1 MWIKY
6 KNYVLIA
13 ALAALLAATV
23 AGSYQL
29 GTLRPKVIIVKG
41 VDNIQNNEIKNVDF
55 GIYWQVWDLIKR
67 NYLRVDETDNRELIY
82 GSAAGLVGA
91 LDDPYSIFLK
101 PEDAKKFQDDIK
113 GKFGGIGAEIGV
125 RGDYT
130 VIIAP
135 LKNSP
140 AEKAGLKPG
149 DKILAVDE
157 KSTNNISIDEVVKN
171 IRGERGT
178 EVVLLIL
185 SNGDEK
191 PRDVKIIR
199 DTINIPTAEW
209 EIKEGNIIYL
219 KMFNFNENAHLI
231 FADEM
236 NKALSR
242 GGEGLILD
250 LRNNP
255 GGFLEVAVS
264 IAGVFVESG
273 KEVVAE
279 EFADGKRNSFVAQG
293 DPALKDFPLVV
304 LVNKGSASAS
314 EILAGALRHY
324 IKAVIVGEQ
333 TFGKGTVQELKRLS
347 DDSTLKITVAHWV
360 LPDGAII
367 EGNGIKPDIEV
378 KLTDEDVEKERDSQL
393 EKAMEIIKQKL

>member
-6 KNYVLIA
+6 KNYILIA
-13 ALAALLAATV
+13 AVVVLLAAV
-23 AGSYQL
+23 AAGGYQL
-29 GTLRPKVIIVKG
+29 GTWRPKMIIVKG

-55 GIYWQVWDLIKR
+55 GVYWQVWDLINKY
-67 NYLRVDETDNRELIY
+67 YLQADKIDNQELVY
-82 GSAAGLVGA
+82 GSAAGLVRS
-91 LDDPYSIFLK
+91 LDDPYSVFLK
-101 PEDAKKFQDDIK
+101 PDDARKFQDDIK
-113 GKFGGIGAEIGV
+113 GVFSGIGAEIGI

-140 AEKAGLKPG
+140 AEKAGLKSG

-157 KSTNNISIDEVVKN
+157 KSTSNVSLDEVVKN
-171 IRGERGT
+171 IRGSRGT
-178 EVVLLIL
+178 EVVLMVL

-199 DTINIPTAEW
+199 DTIKVPTVEW
-209 EIKEGNIIYL
+209 EIKDGNIAHL
-219 KMFNFNENAHLI
+219 RLFNFNERADQI
-231 FADEM
+231 FADNM
-236 NKALSR
+236 NQALR
-242 GGEGLILD
+242 AGAEGLVLD

-264 IAGVFVESG
+264 IAGVFVDSG

-279 EFADGKRNSFVAQG
+279 EFATDKRNSFVAQG
-293 DPALKDFPLVV
+293 DPVLKNFPLVI

-324 IKAVIVGEQ
+324 TKAVIVGEQ

-347 DDSTLKITVAHWV
+347 DGSTVKITVAHWV

-367 EGNGIKPDIEV
+367 EGNGIKPDIEI
-378 KLTDEDVEKERDSQL
+378 KLTDDDVKKERDQQL
-393 EKAMEIIKQKL
+393 EKAMEVIKQKL